1 MAPVSRGGRQCGLS
15 PGWAGVRGGGGV
27 PRGAQGGTLSTT
39 LSEASLE
46 GVACAAWAPGGDTIA
61 LGRGGKLA
69 LANVDLKV
77 FFTRDLEGDAR
88 ALEDDEG
95 GDNWRVESVTWL
107 RRGAV
112 LATCLNNPVGSEGS
126 DSEAEAE
133 SRCATFIVRWSGFD
147 AVGASAPPQDVEV
160 FRLDDYLVCGSIEA
174 GATSPG
180 TGPYL
185 RCAEVA
191 GWGLHAIAHRK
202 SSDCHVSLVRAG
214 AAEADAPPPAVWEL
228 LEDEAVDPDK
238 LQAKVPLTVEDEDNF
253 VVGLDVDYTCH
264 QATVRDP
271 TNPGRYLPAGPVL
284 CLLTSDGR
292 LLLYSLAQNVPDREI
307 GYLYPPGFI
316 EPADTSVPPP
326 SPGILKVISR
336 HAVQEEYRRV
346 SALEQSYQ
354 VKMPSDDDDLDSD
367 LDEIVN
373 DTDDGC
379 EEGEEDEESS
389 AEEEEE
395 GEGETSG
402 RESSEEEV
410 SSTPPPPSETIL
422 PTGVPSGTGLTAEG
436 FSLVVQSTS
445 PGMSSATNFG
455 GQANPLVPESKPSF
469 LGGGVPAQPELP
481 QVLSGNFG
489 GGSTLAVASRS
500 HPPSP
505 PSAAQHFSF
514 SPAPL
519 KSSTQDEAPIEE
531 EEDQERLPQLQPQPL
546 CERDESPLGVKTSGS
561 GAEAPK
567 PLPPLKIDLPVLSR
581 LEGISAPMQLVQ
593 EDFMAAVEEV
603 CTLQAD
609 LERRVESLPLEAVKS
624 LSKDVEGL
632 SSRAIKTLSTLRGYR
647 QEAHNFLEEHKET
660 ERNSAYLKERYKSE
674 DGEGAAAQLDPHL
687 ATQHAKLGAEARQMD
702 THLAS
707 LEGLLRGMELE
718 SVRKNIV
725 GSDENSQANVPS
737 FIRSRK
743 SSGEAML
750 AKVQKQH
757 TVALS
762 QNAVLV
768 GLKREL
774 EKLQTASGEVD
785 DLPDAMEAS
794 SENSYSESLPE
805 GADVGSES
813 SLETVLKSPWTG
825 RNISF
830 MKKHIL
836 RQGSTPRISKAKGP
850 GDARAALASINK
862 SKKLEILP
870 TLELTTP
877 RAENTAAPMLPT
889 IPASKPFEA
898 FPVASPPEIKKADVA
913 QQAFSLALGGAAKP
927 EVSPAPKAA
936 QPPVPKKA
944 DVAQSQQAFSLAL
957 GGSNVTS
964 PTSDSTAPK
973 SVFSL
978 TPAASDQS
986 QRTSPSGSAPVA
998 FGQIG
1003 SKPVKSFAG
1012 PATTAP
1018 SPFGTPAATATS
1030 GGPSQANPG
1039 AAPVAGTPPFGQSS
1053 SPKALG
1059 AFGSSALV
1067 GAQAATGSPG
1077 FGQPAMATGF
1087 GQSASAGA
1095 GSTLFSSTPAVPTSA
1110 PAFGSSG
1117 GSGFAAFSKG
1127 SPSGGFGGAAKAASP
1142 GGAGFGN
1149 PSQASTGFGSTAA
1162 PASGSSFGA
1171 GATVGG
1177 GFGGAQTSGAS
1188 GAFGAAS
1195 TFGGGQPAPA
1205 FGTATTSG
1213 GAGQPN
1219 AGAAPTFGTATTP
1232 GMGGSGGFAAF
1243 GSGQG
1248 GSFGAATAGGGSGF
1262 GAAAG
1267 GSGGFGQG
1275 TGGFGV
1281 QSSPFGSSAS
1291 PGGNFGSAAP
1301 GGAGASSGMWSA
1313 RK

>member
-1 MAPVSRGGRQCGLS
+1 M
-15 PGWAGVRGGGGV
+15 
-27 PRGAQGGTLSTT
+27 
-39 LSEASLE
+39 
-46 GVACAAWAPGGDTIA
+46 
-61 LGRGGKLA
+61 
-69 LANVDLKV
+69 

-112 LATCLNNPVGSEGS
+112 LATCLNYPVGSEGS

-147 AVGASAPPQDVEV
+147 TVGASAPPHDVEV

-174 GATSPG
+174 GATLPG

-191 GWGLHAIAHRK
+191 GWGLHVIAHRK
-202 SSDCHVSLVRAG
+202 SSDCHVALVRGG
-214 AAEADAPPPAVWEL
+214 AAEAEAPPAVWEL

-292 LLLYSLAQNVPDREI
+292 LLLYSLAQNVPDGEI
-307 GYLYPPGFI
+307 GGLYPPGFI
-316 EPADTSVPPP
+316 EPADISVPPP
-326 SPGILKVISR
+326 SPGILKVLSLGG
-336 HAVQEEYRRV
+336 AAGEDGDNASAQAAQTNLPDDDPVDPYKEDLERRC
-346 SALEQSYQ
+346 AL
-354 VKMPSDDDDLDSD
+354 PSDDTSD
-367 LDEIVN
+367 FES
-373 DTDDGC
+373 G
-379 EEGEEDEESS
+379 GYGYEEST
-389 AEEEEE
+389 AEE

-410 SSTPPPPSETIL
+410 SSTPPPPKET
-422 PTGVPSGTGLTAEG
+422 VPPPGAPFGTGKTTGG
-436 FSLVVQSTS
+436 FSLGVQSTS
-445 PGMSSATNFG
+445 PGMFGTTNFG
-455 GQANPLVPESKPSF
+455 GQANPPVTKSKPF
-469 LGGGVPAQPELP
+469 GGGGVPAQPQPP
-481 QVLSGNFG
+481 QTLSGNFG
-489 GGSTLAVASRS
+489 GASMFAVASPS
-500 HPPSP
+500 HPPP
-505 PSAAQHFSF
+505 APAAAQHFSF

-519 KSSTQDEAPIEE
+519 KSSTKDEAPKEE
-531 EEDQERLPQLQPQPL
+531 EEEEERLPQLQPQPL
-546 CERDESPLGVKTSGS
+546 CERDESPLGVKMAGS
-561 GAEAPK
+561 VAEAPK

-624 LSKDVEGL
+624 LSKEVEGL
-632 SSRAIKTLSTLRGYR
+632 ISRAIKALSTLRGYR

-687 ATQHAKLGAEARQMD
+687 ATQQAKLGAEARQMD
-702 THLAS
+702 TRLAS

-768 GLKREL
+768 GLRREL
-774 EKLQTASGEVD
+774 EKLQTASGELD

-794 SENSYSESLPE
+794 SENSYSESLS
-805 GADVGSES
+805 GGSDLGSES
-813 SLETVLKSPWTG
+813 SLENVLKSPWTG
-825 RNISF
+825 RNISL

-836 RQGSTPRISKAKGP
+836 RQGKTPRISKAKAP
-850 GDARAALASINK
+850 GDARAALASIQK
-862 SKKLEILP
+862 SKKLEIHP
-870 TLELTTP
+870 TLELPTP
-877 RAENTAAPMLPT
+877 RTGRAAAPMLPT

-898 FPVASPPEIKKADVA
+898 LPVAS
-913 QQAFSLALGGAAKP
+913 
-927 EVSPAPKAA
+927 
-936 QPPVPKKA
+936 QPVLKKA

-957 GGSNVTS
+957 GGAAKPEASPVPKAAQPPVPKKADVAQSFSLFSQQALPQQALAKDGSKVTS
-964 PTSDSTAPK
+964 PTSDSSAPK

-986 QRTSPSGSAPVA
+986 QSASPSGSAPVA

-1018 SPFGTPAATATS
+1018 SPFGTPAAAASS
-1030 GGPSQANPG
+1030 GGPSQASPG

-1053 SPKALG
+1053 SPKTLG

-1077 FGQPAMATGF
+1077 FGQPAMASGF
-1087 GQSASAGA
+1087 GQSAGGGA
-1095 GSTLFSSTPAVPTSA
+1095 GSTLFSSAAAAPTSA

-1117 GSGFAAFSKG
+1117 GGGFAAFSKG

-1142 GGAGFGN
+1142 GGTGFGN
-1149 PSQASTGFGSTAA
+1149 SSQTSTGLGSTAA
-1162 PASGSSFGA
+1162 PAAGSPFGA
-1171 GATVGG
+1171 GAAAGG
-1177 GFGGAQTSGAS
+1177 GFGGAQTTGAS

-1195 TFGGGQPAPA
+1195 TFGGGQGQPAPV
-1205 FGTATTSG
+1205 FGTAATPG
-1213 GAGQPN
+1213 GAGQPT
-1219 AGAAPTFGTATTP
+1219 AGAVPAFGTTTAP
-1232 GMGGSGGFAAF
+1232 GVGGSGGFAAF
-1243 GSGQG
+1243 GRGQG
-1248 GSFGAATAGGGSGF
+1248 GSFGEAAAGGGSGF
-1262 GAAAG
+1262 GVAVG
-1267 GSGGFGQG
+1267 GSGGFGQA
-1275 TGGFGV
+1275 TGGFGA
-1281 QSSPFGSSAS
+1281 QSSPFGSSAT
-1291 PGGNFGSAAP
+1291 PGGGFGSAAP
-1301 GGAGASSGMWSA
+1301 GGAGSSSGMWSA